1 MELTVQTH
9 TFSKFQGLT
18 LTYRLFSQSF
28 GLCFSNGETVGAY
41 LSRENSFWKA
51 TNGVEGRGKKSGYF
65 LFHFVWTCLFTQIH
79 I

>member
-41 LSRENSFWKA
+41 LSRENSFWKV